1 MNKYRFFENLVL
13 HKKILNV
20 IMIIEIVRSDN
31 LFKISDTVVHP
42 GMGVCKITDIKS
54 EDFAKFGSK
63 QFYVMNPIYENTQ
76 TTVYVPVDSPKI
88 TLKKLLSEEEIEKM
102 LSEIDFSKSV
112 WIENDIIR
120 KEKFS
125 QILKSGDRTDIILLI
140 KELHL
145 KLEEREKTGK
155 RLHIA
160 DEKILREAEKLI
172 HQELAFSMNIEIE
185 QVAELIIKYVYK

>member
-1 MNKYRFFENLVL
+1 M
-13 HKKILNV
+13 
-20 IMIIEIVRSDN
+20 
-31 LFKISDTVVHP
+31 FKISDTVVHP

-54 EDFAKFGSK
+54 ENFAKLGSK
-63 QFYVMNPIYENTQ
+63 QFYIMTPIYENTQ

-102 LSEIDFSKSV
+102 LSEIDFSKSI
-112 WIENDIIR
+112 WIENDMAR
-120 KEKFS
+120 KDKFS
-125 QILKSGDRTDIILLI
+125 QILKSGDRKDILLLI

-160 DEKILREAEKLI
+160 DERILREAEKLI
-172 HQELAFSMNIEIE
+172 HQELAFSMNIKVE
-185 QVAELIIKYVYK
+185 QVAEYIIKHM